1 MADMLATSTDAEDDT
16 PFPSGTAEETCKFI
30 KGCHIDYL
38 NLACLIV
45 QFDNFKL
52 DNRKTPIIKP

>member
-30 KGCHIDYL
+30 KERHHRL
-38 NLACLIV
+38 FNFACSIV
-45 QFDNFKL
+45 QFENFKL